1 MNVNLSPTFEKYI
14 QQQLDAGTYNNASEV
29 IREALRLK
37 MQQDNLY
44 QAKVDAFRAAI
55 VQGENSGEATLFDMQ
70 EVIEEAKQEA
80 GLDA

>member
-14 QQQLDAGTYNNASEV
+14 QQQLDAGIYNNASEV

-44 QAKVDAFRAAI
+44 QAKVDAFRSAI
-55 VQGENSGEATLFDMQ
+55 AQGENSGKATLFDMQ
-70 EVIEEAKQEA
+70 EIIQEA
-80 GLDA
+80 RRETRQET